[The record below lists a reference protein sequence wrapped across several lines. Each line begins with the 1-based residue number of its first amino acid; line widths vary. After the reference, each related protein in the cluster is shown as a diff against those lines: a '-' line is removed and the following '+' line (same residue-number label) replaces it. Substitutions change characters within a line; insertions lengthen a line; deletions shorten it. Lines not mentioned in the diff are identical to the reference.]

1 MGTTGLESHFGP
13 VQNPWHARV
22 IPGGSSSGSAAA
34 VATGLCY
41 ATVDTDAIGSCRLP
55 SACCG
60 VVGFKG
66 TYGSID
72 LTGILADQPP
82 PDETIL
88 WLVHAGIITRR
99 VEDTACV
106 LEVLATRTHETPSN
120 LRVGIATN
128 VRGEGDVSDAF
139 ETSVDAIRC
148 LGHHVIQT
156 AAPLHDLRTG
166 VGSIERD
173 RAVVAERVFK
183 DIDLLLLPTTPEPTL
198 SVEAA
203 RTNPLALS
211 AETPR
216 SRTTTACRRSVCPA
230 VSTGVACRLA
240 FRSSVAREMTRPSCA
255 WRRSTS
261 TRRIV
266 IVSIRKP

>member
-1 MGTTGLESHFGP
+1 VVPS
-13 VQNPWHARV
+13 
-22 IPGGSSSGSAAA
+22 
-34 VATGLCY
+34 
-41 ATVDTDAIGSCRLP
+41 TV
-55 SACCG
+55 
-60 VVGFKG
+60 F
-66 TYGSID
+66 D

-82 PDETIL
+82 PDETIR

-128 VRGEGDVSDAF
+128 VRGEGDVSDPF

-183 DIDLLLLPTTPEPTL
+183 DIDLLLLPTTPEPTP

-211 AETPR
+211 AEN
-216 SRTTTACRRSVCPA
+216 TAFSNYYGLAAISVPCGFDRRGLPLGIQIVGRPGDDASVL
-230 VSTGVACRLA
+230 RLA
-240 FRSSVAREMTRPSCA
+240 AQYQHATDHHRVHPETIGIAR
-255 WRRSTS
+255 
-261 TRRIV
+261 
-266 IVSIRKP
+266 